1 VCYDDEYNYHSGQ
14 KVSEIL
20 TKQVLPS
27 VKKERKTASER
38 RKALREKL
46 WPDID
51 DEKLWL
57 RKQRAGFTTIP
68 RTFNLIGRILDNLS
82 GKGFP
87 LSGTYL
93 SLWCWV
99 FDEAFVEIRNP
110 KELSYESGFNG
121 SRAESVWKG
130 RMRKLEE
137 LGFILTKPGL
147 AGEYQYV
154 LLLNPIQVIE
164 SIFAK
169 DVDNVAYKALLS
181 RLVHVG
187 ADDIDI

>member
-1 VCYDDEYNYHSGQ
+1 MSDTTY
-14 KVSEIL
+14 
-20 TKQVLPS
+20 KQVPLS

-38 RKALREKL
+38 RKLLREKL

-57 RKQRAGFTTIP
+57 RKQRTGFTTIP
-68 RTFNLIGRILDNLS
+68 RTLNLIGRILDTLS

-93 SLWCWV
+93 TLWCWV

-121 SRAESVWKG
+121 PRAESVWKS

-137 LGFILTKPGL
+137 LGFIKTKPGL
-147 AGEYQYV
+147 AGEFHYV

-164 SIFAK
+164 NIYSKNTDDI
-169 DVDNVAYKALLS
+169 AYKALLS

-187 ADDIDI
+187 ADDIDV